1 MADIKLAKVIKVHPQ
16 AYRVDVLML
25 DDGTQIT
32 GIQVMTSMATNRT
45 GITDMP
51 ELSRSG
57 EKDLQFTGEQ
67 DAIAVLAYFALMPVV
82 IGFLHP
88 ATTQMLFKEKDRMV
102 YRHASDV
109 YMSID
114 QNGNTE
120 LSHPSGSYF
129 RMGVS
134 PDHEDLTGKDY
145 EGRWKIDK
153 NTDTSPYCKLVV
165 ANGGQEQAS
174 IEITPEG
181 DVSITT
187 QGQLTVNA
195 TGDTII
201 TTPKA
206 TINGD
211 VDITGNVNLN
221 GGDANIVTTASVC
234 AFTGSLHPAGSA
246 TCKAGGG

>member
-1 MADIKLAKVIKVHPQ
+1 MTDIKLAKVIKVHPE

-25 DDGTQIT
+25 DDGTQISS
-32 GIQVMTSMATNRT
+32 IQVMTSMASNRT
-45 GITDMP
+45 GVADLP

-67 DAIAVLAYFALMPVV
+67 DAIAVLAYFAQMPVV

-88 ATTQMLFKEKDRMV
+88 ATTQMLFKEKNRMV

-109 YMSID
+109 YMTID
-114 QNGNTE
+114 ENANAE

-129 RMGVS
+129 RMGAS
-134 PDHEDLTGKDY
+134 PDHDDLSGKDY
-145 EGRWKIDK
+145 EGRWKIDN
-153 NTDTSPYCKLVV
+153 NTDSSPYCKLVV

-181 DVSITT
+181 NVTITT
-187 QGQLTVNA
+187 QGELTANVA
-195 TGDTII
+195 GETTI

-221 GGDANIVTTASVC
+221 GGNANIVTTASVC